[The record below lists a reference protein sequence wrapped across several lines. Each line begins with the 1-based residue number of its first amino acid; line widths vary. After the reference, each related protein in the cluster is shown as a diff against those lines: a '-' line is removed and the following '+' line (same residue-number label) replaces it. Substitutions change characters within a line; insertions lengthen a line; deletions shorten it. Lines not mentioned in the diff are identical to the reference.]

1 MSSTAFTDVLGPQ
14 ARRRVR
20 IISIVSGLVL
30 VGLVVLAL
38 QRLATQDQLEPQ
50 LYTDLWQ
57 GPVFERLAE
66 GLFTTLRVAA
76 VAMLYSLVLGGLL
89 ALGRIS
95 RNTPVR
101 LVVGSYVQF
110 FRAMPVLLLILFSYF
125 GLPQLGIDFS
135 AFTYVVLALT
145 AYNSAVLG
153 EIFKAGILS
162 LDRGQR
168 EAALAVGMR
177 HWQMMALVV
186 IPQAVRRM
194 LPAIVSQLVTLLK
207 DTSLAYIIGFTE
219 LLRVGQRI
227 AEFLDNRL
235 QTLALVAAIYI
246 VINYGLNRFAT
257 WLERRQS
264 RRYGGTIEVEGGPE
278 DLTLT
283 EAETQPA

>member
-1 MSSTAFTDVLGPQ
+1 MSSTAFTDVLGPRAQ
-14 ARRRVR
+14 RRVR
-20 IISIVSGLVL
+20 ITSVVSGLVL
-30 VGLVVLAL
+30 VALVVVAL
-38 QRLATQDQLEPQ
+38 QRLATQGQLEPQ

-66 GLFTTLRVAA
+66 GLGTTLRVAA

-101 LVVGSYVQF
+101 LVVGAYVQF

-125 GLPQLGIDFS
+125 GLPQLGIGFS
-135 AFTYVVLALT
+135 PFTYVVLALT

-153 EIFKAGILS
+153 EIFRAGILS

-177 HWQMMALVV
+177 HWQMMGFVV

-219 LLRVGQRI
+219 MLRVGQRI

-235 QTLALVAAIYI
+235 QTLGLVALIYI
-246 VINYGLNRFAT
+246 LINYGLNRFAT

-283 EAETQPA
+283 EAETQRA